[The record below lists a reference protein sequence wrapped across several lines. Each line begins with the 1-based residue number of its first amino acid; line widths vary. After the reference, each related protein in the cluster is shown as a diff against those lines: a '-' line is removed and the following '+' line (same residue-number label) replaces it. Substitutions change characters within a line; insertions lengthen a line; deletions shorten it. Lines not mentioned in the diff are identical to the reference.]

1 MDSNSKQ
8 NALRLI
14 SSISMLVAFA
24 ASLPIAFVP
33 SYVIDNILQI
43 FLFEPVYTLLVFVA
57 VYDGANGVFVTNM
70 IIVGIVIILSTAL
83 TSAMLML
90 FNKKA
95 GGYCALLIIALDII
109 NRLPLLTYAF
119 NDWNRGLCLLI
130 GLLFKIF
137 LIIVVLGYIRNCKKN

>member
-1 MDSNSKQ
+1 MDTNSKQ

-57 VYDGANGVFVTNM
+57 VYDGANGVFVTYM

-109 NRLPLLTYAF
+109 NRLPLFTYAF
-119 NDWNRGLCLLI
+119 NYWNRGLCLLI
-130 GLLFKIF
+130 GLLFKII